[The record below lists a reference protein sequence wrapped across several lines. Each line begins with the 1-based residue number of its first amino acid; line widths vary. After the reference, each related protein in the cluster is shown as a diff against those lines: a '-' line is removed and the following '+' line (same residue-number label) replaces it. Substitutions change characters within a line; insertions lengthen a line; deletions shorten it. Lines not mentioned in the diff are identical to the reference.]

1 MGTRSRKK
9 NGTWG
14 SYTWQSY
21 SQVAERRTAIGSGLC
36 ALGVAPD
43 AHVGLFGVN
52 SADWMLVDL
61 ALHAYGFVAVPLY
74 DTLGPEVVQF
84 ICEHAELS
92 VVAVAA
98 PLLAGLIKVL
108 PECHTVKAIV
118 RPYSHLRAN
127 VSLCVTY
134 SSEVDFTV
142 VYHQYITM
150 FCRGCAISRPRTCA
164 CCQLEKLPAL
174 HVAS

>member
-1 MGTRSRKK
+1 MGTRARKK
-9 NGTWG
+9 NGSWG
-14 SYTWQSY
+14 HYTWQSY

-43 AHVGLFGVN
+43 LNVGLFGVN

-84 ICEHAELS
+84 ICGHAELS

-98 PLLAGLIKVL
+98 PLLPGLVKVL
-108 PECHTVKAIV
+108 PECHTVQAIV
-118 RPYSHLRAN
+118 RSRSHT
-127 VSLCVTY
+127 CV
-134 SSEVDFTV
+134 
-142 VYHQYITM
+142 
-150 FCRGCAISRPRTCA
+150 P
-164 CCQLEKLPAL
+164 
-174 HVAS
+174 

>member
-1 MGTRSRKK
+1 MGTRARKK
-9 NGTWG
+9 NGSWG
-14 SYTWQSY
+14 HYTWQSY

-36 ALGVAPD
+36 ALGVAPG

-84 ICEHAELS
+84 ICGHAELS

-108 PECHTVKAIV
+108 PECHTVKALV
-118 RPYSHLRAN
+118 RSCLYLVCDCNLPRETTLKPRPILQPVKLGNSSCLRNRLA
-127 VSLCVTY
+127 ST
-134 SSEVDFTV
+134 
-142 VYHQYITM
+142 
-150 FCRGCAISRPRTCA
+150 
-164 CCQLEKLPAL
+164 L
-174 HVAS
+174 HHR